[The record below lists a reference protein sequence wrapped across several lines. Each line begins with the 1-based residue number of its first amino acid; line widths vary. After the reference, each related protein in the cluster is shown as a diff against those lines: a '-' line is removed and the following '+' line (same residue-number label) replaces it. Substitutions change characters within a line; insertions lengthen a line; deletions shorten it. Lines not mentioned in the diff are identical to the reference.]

1 MAAEFKVKAEEAQK
15 LLDKIDTFKP
25 SKYPAM
31 SYESG
36 IQEVLMWLL
45 EGEEKPEV

>member
-1 MAAEFKVKAEEAQK
+1 MAAKFKHTADEAQK
-15 LLDKIDTFKP
+15 ILDKIDTFKA
-25 SKYPAM
+25 SKYPSM

-36 IQEVLMWLL
+36 IYEVLMWLL